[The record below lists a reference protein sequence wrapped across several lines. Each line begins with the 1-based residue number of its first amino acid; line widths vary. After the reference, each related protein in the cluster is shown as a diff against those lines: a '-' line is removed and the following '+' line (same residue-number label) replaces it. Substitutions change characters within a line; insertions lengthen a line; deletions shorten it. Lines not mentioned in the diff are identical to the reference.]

1 MKTYISITCVTTER
15 SEASASFNAE
25 EFLDWFREKTTII
38 YDEDVIER
46 YLVDYLNVSESSN
59 AFYIEGEEPME
70 ISSDLTKVLG
80 SDFFSEFQL
89 IYDAIKYRI

>member
-1 MKTYISITCVTTER
+1 MKTSLSITCVTTER
-15 SEASASFNAE
+15 SEVSVSFNAE

-46 YLVDYLNVSESSN
+46 YLVDYLNEVEYH

-70 ISSDLTKVLG
+70 ITSDLSKVLSSDFL
-80 SDFFSEFQL
+80 SEFQL
-89 IYDAIKYRI
+89 ILDTIKYNI